1 MGQTGAGGDFDKK
14 CCLNCSGKA
23 KADAKVQVIHE
34 AGPLP
39 EAKDKDSARSSSSQK
54 MAGSGKAPAPETQ
67 TTIVHAQA
75 AVSQVATVQAQAAAP
90 VAPPALP
97 VSQAASE
104 PSETKA
110 LLGNAEP
117 DRAFATAEPFG
128 TLDYEEMTKKQ
139 RQAAKHLVKDFVK
152 TMVKGRQLSA
162 VLTSGQVRT
171 CFCVLNRSLD
181 KLQIRA
187 SEKDKQGRTI
197 PLATIA
203 EIIVGSDASGS
214 AASDL
219 ETPLDDLSVTL
230 VLDSDE
236 CITFRLP
243 DLESRDH
250 LAACL
255 TMFSNQSRDSGRHL
269 DNGKSG

>member
-1 MGQTGAGGDFDKK
+1 MGQGAGGEIDKK

-23 KADAKVQVIHE
+23 APDTNVQIIHE
-34 AGPLP
+34 DKPPA
-39 EAKDKDSARSSSSQK
+39 ETKDSARSSSSQK
-54 MAGSGKAPAPETQ
+54 VAAPEKVPAPVT
-67 TTIVHAQA
+67 QA
-75 AVSQVATVQAQAAAP
+75 APVQAQAAAP
-90 VAPPALP
+90 VAPSASP
-97 VSQAASE
+97 VSQNVSEASE
-104 PSETKA
+104 TGA
-110 LLGNAEP
+110 LLGNALP
-117 DRAFATAEPFG
+117 DKAFATAEPFG

-162 VLTSGQVRT
+162 VLTSGQIRT

-219 ETPLDDLSVTL
+219 ETPLDNLSVTL

-255 TMFSNQSRDSGRHL
+255 TMFSNQSRDMGKYG